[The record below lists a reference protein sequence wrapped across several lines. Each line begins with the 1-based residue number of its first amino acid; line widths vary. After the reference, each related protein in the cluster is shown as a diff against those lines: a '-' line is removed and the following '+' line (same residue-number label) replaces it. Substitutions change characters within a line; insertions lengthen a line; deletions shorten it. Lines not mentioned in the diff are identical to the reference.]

1 MQVGEPMAVAPP
13 LQTPPDT
20 MLEAELVSFTFKSR
34 VKVSRANATITG
46 PHWERGKESKIEDDW
61 RRRAKK
67 MQLPEGPYS
76 KRAAVYLVKGA
87 TGGHEV
93 EVKIKITKSQ
103 NLPAEAE
110 LVGNLWGLAIE
121 GTCPTSVGEHTV
133 IAEIA
138 NAPSEIRGYRGNI
151 AWRLSIEPVAITV
164 NLGTTLAEVYF
175 ILGSPSRPYAKIGVW
190 TEALR
195 FLFGRVGV
203 AGMTDQTAVA
213 ARVTAHCHG
222 SHDLRYETKKG
233 ESQYGVNSGGGVFSL
248 AAYLA
253 RDEDRCNCYDQAGAV
268 QTLAGAVGVDLIW
281 LFLMPF
287 GFIKPTNLVG
297 VGLCNNPFFRDV
309 EARRMVHPEFKRRS
323 AFGNHAFVSSLG
335 SRILDACAKPHLGTE
350 SAAEYLADSIDDTPS
365 LYQGDFQPGRP
376 HDIRPKTGIY
386 RVR

>member
-175 ILGSPSRPYAKIGVW
+175 ILGSPSLPFKEGVW
-190 TEALR
+190 SEALR
-195 FLFGRVGV
+195 FLCGRVGV
-203 AGMTDQTAVA
+203 AGMSNKNAVA
-213 ARVTAHCHG
+213 ARVTAYCHG
-222 SHDLRYETKKG
+222 AHSLRYETKRG
-233 ESQYGVNSGGGVFSL
+233 ESKYGLKSHGGIFRL
-248 AAYLA
+248 TNYLS
-253 RDEDRCNCYDQAGAV
+253 RRNPRCNCYDQAGAV
-268 QTLAGAVGVDLIW
+268 QVFSGAVGVTLAW
-281 LFLMPF
+281 LYAFPF
-287 GFIKPTNLVG
+287 GFIRPTNLVG
-297 VGLCNNPFFRDV
+297 VGLCNNPFFRDD
-309 EARRMVHPEFKRRS
+309 ETRRIVDPHWERRT
-323 AFGNHAFVSSLG
+323 AFGNHAFIGDLDG
-335 SRILDACAKPHLGTE
+335 KILDACAKPHLGTE
-350 SAAEYLADSIDDTPS
+350 TAAEYLVDSIDDAPS
-365 LYQGDFQPGRP
+365 LYDGRGFRPGTPR
-376 HDIRPKTGIY
+376 DVRPKLGIDA
-386 RVR
+386 VV